1 MIMMQRPI
9 HLTPAWFLERFK
21 IKPDAVAQVCLVSG
35 ERARVQEAIS
45 RLDSPVKIFAFAGIS
60 CWTGR
65 YKGKP
70 VSVSLAGAYAPDS
83 AFATEILCACGCRTL
98 IRLSS
103 CGALLE
109 DIAIGDIIIAT
120 QALRGEGVTQ
130 YYLEKGMTPCSFGPL
145 AVAMAQFLKDKAKVH
160 SGKVWTTDAVLR
172 ETRTIVNEQIGL
184 GAIGVDM
191 EAAAF
196 LAVAGV
202 CRAKAVSVLAVSDN
216 LITGEMGFLDRRF
229 RDAEIKMIEAGLD
242 VLTA

>member
-1 MIMMQRPI
+1 MMQRPV
-9 HLTPAWFLERFK
+9 HLTPAWFLQRFK
-21 IKPDAVAQVCLVSG
+21 IKPDAVAPACLISG

-65 YKGKP
+65 YNGKQ
-70 VSVSLAGAYAPDS
+70 VSVGLAGAYAPDS
-83 AFATEILCACGCRTL
+83 AFATEILCSAGGRTL

-103 CGALLE
+103 CGALRQ
-109 DIAIGDIIIAT
+109 DIEIGDIIIAT
-120 QALRGEGVTQ
+120 ETLCGEGTTRYYLDQGMVPRSYAPLAQALA
-130 YYLEKGMTPCSFGPL
+130 L
-145 AVAMAQFLKDKAKVH
+145 ALKDKAKVH
-160 SGKVWTTDAVLR
+160 SGKIWTTDAVLR
-172 ETRTIVNEQIGL
+172 ETRAIVNQQISL

-202 CRAKAVSVLAVSDN
+202 CRAKAASVLAVSDN

-229 RDAEIKMIEAGLD
+229 RDAENKMIEAGFQ
-242 VLTA
+242 VLTDGI